1 VTGNVL
7 RGFATGPVARRHP
20 AKDNVGDF
28 DLSPVNAVSAS

>member
-1 VTGNVL
+1 
-7 RGFATGPVARRHP
+7 VARRHP